1 MLILTMTFALSTVGF
16 SQVKDKFRD
25 STNTSTIVV
34 IKEDNDIDQ
43 DLLDQHFDLNSMSMS
58 DQIMITTRPEPL
70 PMEDATASI
79 NDDIEVFFD
88 EVEEEETTA
97 EVSTEEVST
106 AEVNTAQVNTAEV
119 AKNNINVQSK
129 KEEKKTTIASAKN
142 TVKSAPTRARGNYPT
157 KCGYEVKKAAQ
168 KKYYAKSKVKKRKKK
183 SKKRRLFKRKK
194 SQSCYSF

>member
-1 MLILTMTFALSTVGF
+1 MLILTMTFALNAVGF

-25 STNTSTIVV
+25 SKNTSTIVV
-34 IKEDNDIDQ
+34 IKEDSGIDQ

-97 EVSTEEVST
+97 EVST
-106 AEVNTAQVNTAEV
+106 AEV

-129 KEEKKTTIASAKN
+129 KEEKTTTIASAKN

-157 KCGYEVKKAAQ
+157 KSGYEVKKAAQ

>member
-1 MLILTMTFALSTVGF
+1 MLILVMTFTLSAIGT

-34 IKEDNDIDQ
+34 IKEDSGIDQ
-43 DLLDQHFDLNSMSMS
+43 ELLDQHFDLNSMSMS

-97 EVSTEEVST
+97 EVST
-106 AEVNTAQVNTAEV
+106 AEVNTAEV
-119 AKNNINVQSK
+119 AKNNINIQSE
-129 KEEKKTTIASAKN
+129 KEEKTTTIASAKN

-157 KCGYEVKKAAQ
+157 KSGYEVKKAAQ